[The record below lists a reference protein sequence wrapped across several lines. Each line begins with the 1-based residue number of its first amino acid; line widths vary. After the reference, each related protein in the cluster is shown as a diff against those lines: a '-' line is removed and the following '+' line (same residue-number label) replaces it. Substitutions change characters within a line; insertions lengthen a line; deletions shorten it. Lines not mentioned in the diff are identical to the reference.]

1 MSSRAPSRALGDVAI
16 DGGATP
22 VAGRSSDR
30 LAAALVIPLTL
41 VLVVLIGLLYVVFR
55 PVRVDG
61 PSMEPVLLSGDRVLV
76 QPGYGFPRRGDVVV
90 VTDEPRPGEDLIKR
104 VVGVPGDT
112 VEVRDD
118 VAIVNGENEAYGFPL
133 TLAAGTRPY
142 RLPAVTVP
150 MGTVYLMGD
159 NRPVSFD
166 SRDFGPVPVDS
177 VMGRVVAVILPPP
190 RAHALDYG
198 TR

>member
-1 MSSRAPSRALGDVAI
+1 MAI

-22 VAGRSSDR
+22 VAERSSDR

-104 VVGVPGDT
+104 VVGVAGDT

-118 VAIVNGENEAYGFPL
+118 VAIVNGENEAYGFPV